1 MFVIVSISLL
11 TAGPLAAQTAQ
22 DLAAMQKINPRQRAP
37 LAIEN
42 GRLEAHN
49 IRSEVSDHLWLMTDI
64 NGEEQVDDLNQVFD
78 AAVPHWCEYFG
89 IDVRKA
95 AKWRM
100 RGMVIAD
107 RERFVDAGLFP
118 DSLPE
123 FPTGYQ
129 LGHEMWIYLQPGD
142 YYTRHLLLHEGT
154 HAFMQWFLDGVG
166 APWYSEGMA
175 ELLGLHSWQQGTLKM
190 NFRLTARRQAAYW
203 GRIKIIKQ
211 ECRDGEFLEL
221 EQVFDLPANAF
232 RSVKGY
238 AWSWAACEFLSTHP
252 QSKKAFADL
261 KRFANLPP
269 GNFNAK
275 FIRSL
280 GANRKS
286 LARDWRLFVHEID
299 FGYDVA
305 GCVVGNASAATAA
318 EEKAGQ
324 FEINT
329 LRGWQKTSLKVQSGE
344 RFAFQSDGRF
354 VVGREDGEP
363 WPCESNGITIEYY
376 RGQPLGSLMVGV
388 LGADNEIEHL
398 LDAQPTSQVYK
409 CPGEGTLCF
418 RINEF
423 PGRLQD
429 NEGTISVKVKRV
441 EQ

>member
-203 GRIKIIKQ
+203 GPHQ
-211 ECRDGEFLEL
+211 DH
-221 EQVFDLPANAF
+221 Q
-232 RSVKGY
+232 
-238 AWSWAACEFLSTHP
+238 
-252 QSKKAFADL
+252 
-261 KRFANLPP
+261 
-269 GNFNAK
+269 
-275 FIRSL
+275 
-280 GANRKS
+280 
-286 LARDWRLFVHEID
+286 
-299 FGYDVA
+299 A
-305 GCVVGNASAATAA
+305 GVS
-318 EEKAGQ
+318 
-324 FEINT
+324 
-329 LRGWQKTSLKVQSGE
+329 
-344 RFAFQSDGRF
+344 
-354 VVGREDGEP
+354 
-363 WPCESNGITIEYY
+363 
-376 RGQPLGSLMVGV
+376 
-388 LGADNEIEHL
+388 
-398 LDAQPTSQVYK
+398 
-409 CPGEGTLCF
+409 
-418 RINEF
+418 
-423 PGRLQD
+423 
-429 NEGTISVKVKRV
+429 
-441 EQ
+441 